1 MAHMIPDT
9 PRDFHPSSLEGTMFA
24 ALATLPDDFYV
35 LHSFKV
41 VSIID
46 GTIGESETDF
56 VVFHPERGI
65 LCLEAKAGHVRYEEG
80 RWVYGSGIEMG
91 HGGPFEQARIN
102 MRNLMNLFE
111 AKGLSREKRKCKF
124 LHAVW
129 FPSIRSSELCGV
141 NLPSDADRSLLMLH
155 EDLYDPKNSIE
166 RIFCYS
172 VPGKS
177 ETTLSPVEVKAILNR
192 VLCPNF
198 NLFVSSTLDIDLG
211 KNMIRRMID
220 EQVKLLDFLEDQP
233 IAVINGAA
241 GTGKT
246 VVALEKAHRNAL
258 EGERTL
264 FLCYNRYLR
273 DYLVAT
279 YENELIDFF
288 TLDAL
293 ATKLGCDDLSDLSML
308 KDKLIDLYFEGRFPY
323 KHVVVDEGQDFG
335 QVRVEEVGVL
345 DTLSEI
351 ALGQEGGSFYA
362 FYDKMQCVQS
372 SKLPSCIEDAD
383 CRITLRRNC
392 RNTENI
398 AITSMRPIGA
408 ENRLKLRDGALPGA
422 LACLYVSELQ
432 SEAKSNIERAVD
444 DCASAGFEN
453 IVILSCKSMAKS
465 VLLDAVENG
474 MYKFGKMRIP
484 VTTCR
489 KFKGLEADAVVLIDV
504 DKESLLSDEGQI
516 FYVGASRA
524 RLKLNIVATMSD
536 AECVS
541 VAKLYGKTG
550 KRKPKRTFATA
561 LNAELK

>member
-9 PRDFHPSSLEGTMFA
+9 PKDFHPSSLEGTMFA
-24 ALATLPDDFYV
+24 ALATLPEDFYV

-41 VSIID
+41 VSITD
-46 GTIGESETDF
+46 GTIRESETDF

-65 LCLEAKAGHVRYEEG
+65 LCLEAKAGHVRYDEG
-80 RWVYGSGIEMG
+80 RWVYGSGIEMS

-102 MRNLMNLFE
+102 MRKLMDLFDV
-111 AKGLSREKRKCKF
+111 KGLSKEKRKCKF

-129 FPSIRSSELCGV
+129 FPSIKSSELSGV

-155 EDLYDPKNSIE
+155 EDLYDPRTSIE
-166 RIFCYS
+166 RIFRYNL
-172 VPGKS
+172 PGKR
-177 ETTLSPVEVKAILNR
+177 ETTLTAFEAKNILNR
-192 VLCPNF
+192 ILCPSF
-198 NLFVSSTLDIDLG
+198 DLFVSSTIDIDLG
-211 KNMIRRMID
+211 KNMIRRMIK

-233 IAVINGAA
+233 IAAINGAA

-246 VVALEKAHRNAL
+246 VVALEKAQRNVL
-258 EGERTL
+258 QDEKTL

-273 DYLVAT
+273 DYLAT
-279 YENELIDFF
+279 IYENKLIDFF

-293 ATKLGCDDLSDLSML
+293 ATKLGCDDLSDLSAL
-308 KDKLIDLYFEGRFPY
+308 KDKLIDSYIEGTFPY
-323 KHVVVDEGQDFG
+323 RHVVVDEGQDFG
-335 QVRVEEVGVL
+335 QDRVEESGIL
-345 DTLSEI
+345 DTLSEV
-351 ALGQEGGSFYA
+351 ALDQEGGSFYV

-372 SKLPSCIEDAD
+372 HKLPSCIEDAD

-398 AITSMRPIGA
+398 ATTSMRPIGT
-408 ENRLKLRDGALPGA
+408 ENRLMLRDGALPGV
-422 LACLYVSELQ
+422 LACLYLSEFQ
-432 SEAKSNIERAVD
+432 NEAKNNIERAVD
-444 DCASAGFEN
+444 DCVSAGYTN
-453 IVILSCKSMAKS
+453 IVILSCKSLAKS
-465 VLLDAVENG
+465 VLIDKVVDG
-474 MYKFGKMRIP
+474 TYKFGKIIIP

-489 KFKGLEADAVVLIDV
+489 KFKGLEADAVILIDV
-504 DKESLLSDEGQI
+504 DKESLLSDRGQI

-524 RLKLNIVATMSD
+524 RLKLDIVATMSD

-541 VAKLYGKTG
+541 FAELYGKTG

>member
-1 MAHMIPDT
+1 MAHMIPGT
-9 PRDFHPSSLEGTMFA
+9 PKDFHPSSLEGTMFS
-24 ALATLPDDFYV
+24 ALETLPDDFYV

-41 VSIID
+41 ISITD
-46 GTIGESETDF
+46 GAVRESETDF

-65 LCLEAKAGHVRYEEG
+65 LCLEAKAGHVRYGDG
-80 RWVYGSGIEMG
+80 RWVYGSGVEMK
-91 HGGPFEQARIN
+91 HGGPFEQARIS
-102 MRNLMNLFE
+102 MRNIMDLFD
-111 AKGLSREKRKCKF
+111 AKRLSKERRKCKF

-129 FPSIRSSELCGV
+129 FPSIKSSELSGV

-155 EDLYDPKNSIE
+155 EDLYDPRSSIE
-166 RIFCYS
+166 RIFRYNVS
-172 VPGKS
+172 GKR
-177 ETTLSPVEVKAILNR
+177 ETTLNAGEVKCILNR

-198 NLFVSSTLDIDLG
+198 DLFVSSTLDIDLG

-233 IAVINGAA
+233 IAAINGAA

-246 VVALEKAHRNAL
+246 VVALEKAQRNAL
-258 EGERTL
+258 LGEKTL

-273 DYLVAT
+273 DYLAT
-279 YENELIDFF
+279 AYSNQFIDFF

-293 ATKLGCDDLSDLSML
+293 ATKLGCADLSDLSAMHSR
-308 KDKLIDLYFEGRFPY
+308 LIELYVEGDFPY
-323 KHVVVDEGQDFG
+323 KHAVVDEGQDFG
-335 QVRVEEVGVL
+335 QSRVEESGIL
-345 DTLSEI
+345 DMLSEVV
-351 ALGQEGGSFYA
+351 LNQEGGSFYI

-372 SKLPSCIEDAD
+372 VKLPSCIEDAD

-398 AITSMRPIGA
+398 ATTSMRPIGA
-408 ENRLKLRDGALPGA
+408 EDRLIFRDGVLPGV
-422 LACLYVSELQ
+422 LACLYLSEFRN
-432 SEAKSNIERAVD
+432 EAKNNIERAVE
-444 DCASAGFEN
+444 DCVSAGYTD
-453 IVILSCKSMAKS
+453 IVVLSCKSLARS
-465 VLLDAVENG
+465 VLLDEVEDG
-474 MYKFGKMRIP
+474 VFKYGKMRIP

-489 KFKGLEADAVVLIDV
+489 KYKGLEADAVVLIDV
-504 DKESLLSDEGQI
+504 DKESLLSDEGKI

-524 RLKLNIVATMSD
+524 RLKLDIVATMSD

-541 VAKLYGKTG
+541 VAELYGKTG

>member
-1 MAHMIPDT
+1 MAHVIPDT
-9 PRDFHPSSLEGTMFA
+9 PKDFHPSSLEGTMFA
-24 ALATLPDDFYV
+24 ALATLPEDFYV

-41 VSIID
+41 LSVADGIIR
-46 GTIGESETDF
+46 ESETDF

-65 LCLEAKAGHVRYEEG
+65 LSLEAKAGRVRYDEG
-80 RWVYGSGIEMG
+80 RWVYGSGIEMS

-102 MRNLMNLFE
+102 MRNIMDLFD
-111 AKGLSREKRKCKF
+111 AQGLSKEKRKCKF

-129 FPSIRSSELCGV
+129 FPSIKTSELSGV
-141 NLPSDADRSLLMLH
+141 NLPSDADGSLLMLH
-155 EDLYDPKNSIE
+155 EDLYDPEPSIE
-166 RIFCYS
+166 RIFRYNL
-172 VPGKS
+172 PGKS
-177 ETTLSPVEVKAILNR
+177 ETTLTASETKNILNR
-192 VLCPNF
+192 VLCPSF
-198 NLFVSSTLDIDLG
+198 DLFVSSTLDIDLG
-211 KNMIRRMID
+211 KNMIRRMIN

-233 IAVINGAA
+233 IAAINGAA

-246 VVALEKAHRNAL
+246 VVALEKAQRNAL
-258 EGERTL
+258 MGEKTL

-273 DYLVAT
+273 DYLAAT
-279 YENELIDFF
+279 YENKLIDFF

-293 ATKLGCDDLSDLSML
+293 ATKLGCDDLSDLSVL
-308 KDKLIDLYFEGRFPY
+308 KDRLVDAYIEGAFPY
-323 KHVVVDEGQDFG
+323 KHVIVDEGQDFG
-335 QVRVEEVGVL
+335 QDRVEESGIL
-345 DTLSEI
+345 DTLSEVV
-351 ALGQEGGSFYA
+351 LGQEHGSFYA

-372 SKLPSCIEDAD
+372 RRLPSCIEDAD

-398 AITSMRPIGA
+398 ATTSMRPIGA
-408 ENRLKLRDGALPGA
+408 ENRLMLRDGALPGV
-422 LACLYVSELQ
+422 LACLYLSELRN
-432 SEAKSNIERAVD
+432 EAKNNVEKAVD
-444 DCASAGFEN
+444 DCVSAGYKN
-453 IVILSCKSMAKS
+453 IVILSCKSLARS
-465 VLLDAVENG
+465 VLLDEVEDG
-474 MYKFGKMRIP
+474 DYKFGKIKIP

-536 AECVS
+536 AECIS
-541 VAKLYGKTG
+541 VAALYGKTG